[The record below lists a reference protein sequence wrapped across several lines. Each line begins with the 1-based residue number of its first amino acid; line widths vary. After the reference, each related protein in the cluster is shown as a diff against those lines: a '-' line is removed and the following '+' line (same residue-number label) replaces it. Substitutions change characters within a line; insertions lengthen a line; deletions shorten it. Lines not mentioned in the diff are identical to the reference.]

1 MICKEGKPTLVFTVV
16 CLALLSMFTL
26 LFIGS
31 FTPLRTDPNPAA
43 NNPLQAQITAEIAE
57 GLECKVG
64 CKVFD
69 FDGDSLLAWWDFEE
83 PLGAC
88 A

>member
-43 NNPLQAQITAEIAE
+43 NNPPQAQITAEI
-57 GLECKVG
+57 
-64 CKVFD
+64 D
-69 FDGDSLLAWWDFEE
+69 FDSLLAWWDFEE